1 MNEIPVCSIVISSQL
16 PQDEIESLEI
26 SLRMSAIKLQKSPS
40 RVLGVDDLLVIA
52 TVASGAA
59 ATAQLIEYGIKAAKA
74 IANWRRELRSRGIEP
89 EGRLE
94 HPNRPPLE
102 LNEASD
108 EEIDQWFPHE

>member
-1 MNEIPVCSIVISSQL
+1 MNEIPLCRIVISSQL
-16 PQDEIESLEI
+16 PSDEIESLET
-26 SLRMSAIKLQKSPS
+26 SLGINKVRVQKSTD

-59 ATAQLIEYGIKAAKA
+59 ATAQLIDYGIKVAKA
-74 IANWRRELRSRGIEP
+74 IANWRRELRSKGIEP

-94 HPNRPPLE
+94 HPTRPPLE

-108 EEIDQWFPHE
+108 EEIDEWFPHE